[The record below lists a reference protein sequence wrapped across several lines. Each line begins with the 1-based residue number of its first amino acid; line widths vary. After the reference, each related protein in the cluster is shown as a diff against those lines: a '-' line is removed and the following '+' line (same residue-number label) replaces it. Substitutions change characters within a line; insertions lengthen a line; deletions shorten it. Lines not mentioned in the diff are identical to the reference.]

1 MYDFKITE
9 TRSIEFKVD
18 PNVYSDAVISK
29 VLYWLAADFIIER
42 KSISPTCQHILLICK
57 KEDMSEDA
65 LLKYREEIA
74 QQFMDYK
81 VREIVRTE
89 TEGIRN
95 ILYLKA
101 FANCSELEDLRGG

>member
-1 MYDFKITE
+1 MYDYKITDIG
-9 TRSIEFKVD
+9 SIEFKVD

-29 VLYWLAADFIIER
+29 VLYWLSADFIIER
-42 KSISPTCQHILLICK
+42 KTMSPLCQCIQLTCK
-57 KEDMSEDA
+57 REAMSEKD
-65 LLKYREEIA
+65 LLKFREEIA

-101 FANCSELEDLRGG
+101 FAHCSELEDLRGG

>member
-1 MYDFKITE
+1 MYDFKITDIG
-9 TRSIEFKVD
+9 SIEFKVD
-18 PNVYSDAVISK
+18 QNVYSDAVISK
-29 VLYWLAADFIIER
+29 VLYWLSADFVIER
-42 KSISPTCQHILLICK
+42 KAISPSCQYIQLTCK
-57 KEDMSEDA
+57 REDVSVKD
-65 LLKYREEIA
+65 LLKFREEIA

-81 VREIVRTE
+81 VREIVRIE